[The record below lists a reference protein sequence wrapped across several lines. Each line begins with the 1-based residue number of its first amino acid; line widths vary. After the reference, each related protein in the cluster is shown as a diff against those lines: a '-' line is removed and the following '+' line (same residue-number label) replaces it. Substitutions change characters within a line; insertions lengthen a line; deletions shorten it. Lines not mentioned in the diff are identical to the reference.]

1 MKYFVKIFVITLV
14 AFVCTK
20 SFAVDSKILFIDLT
34 VVLNESKAGKKAQD
48 FLKNSA
54 EKNIKKFKEVEKS
67 LKDKETDL
75 IAKKDVISKEEY
87 KKMADNLRKEV
98 QNYQKERNQS
108 LQKISVQ
115 RSTARSKL
123 IEALRP
129 LLEKYSKENNVY
141 MILNKKDVLY
151 ADAAIDVT
159 QDILKKLNETLPSI
173 NLK

>member
-129 LLEKYSKENNVY
+129 LL
-141 MILNKKDVLY
+141 
-151 ADAAIDVT
+151 
-159 QDILKKLNETLPSI
+159 
-173 NLK
+173 